1 MDPAAAQIIVTI
13 ITVCVPAI
21 TTLITTRS
29 VKRQANKHSSRSD
42 IMQLIIEDHVRIME
56 GKLPE
61 NRQLI
66 LEQYDAYKNAGG
78 NSYIHKKVEEYEIWY
93 AQLTKERSKNAKR

>member
-1 MDPAAAQIIVTI
+1 MDPATAQIVVAI

-21 TTLITTRS
+21 TTIVTTIS

-42 IMQLIIEDHVRIME
+42 IMQLIIEDHVRNME
-56 GKLPE
+56 KKLPE

-66 LEQYDAYKNAGG
+66 LEQYDEYRKTGG
-78 NSYIHKKVEEYEIWY
+78 NSYIHKKVEEYEEWY
-93 AQLTKERSKNAKR
+93 ESLTKERR